1 MNRVLVIGHHWPEPS
16 TTAAGQ
22 HMMQL
27 ISSFQARHYHVT
39 FASTAA
45 RTEHS
50 VGLKDMGI
58 EEVTVRL
65 NHDSFDEFIVN
76 LAPHIVVFDR
86 FMVEEQFGWRVAE
99 QCPGAL
105 RVLNTEDLHSLR
117 EFRGKCIKK
126 PVPFT
131 TEGWLN
137 EDKTKRELASI
148 YRSDLSLLV
157 STFEKQLLQ
166 DVVGIKAHFLLHI
179 PFLLDA
185 MEASKQKQ
193 WPVFAERKDFIT
205 YGNGKHAPN
214 VDSIEFLKEHIWPL
228 IKTAVPEAQL
238 HIYGAYL
245 PQGVHEMQDS
255 KKGFLV
261 HGWIDD
267 LESAIKNARVVL
279 APLRFGAG
287 IKGKLTLA
295 MQCGTPSVTTD
306 LGTEGMIT
314 NAQWPGTVA
323 NTSNS
328 FAEAAIQL
336 YNNEVEWTKA
346 QNQGFKIINTDYVK
360 SNIESRLF
368 TTLEKLSAN
377 LETHRNNNIVGGLLQ
392 HQSLAATK
400 FMGKWI
406 EEKNKRD

>member
-1 MNRVLVIGHHWPEPS
+1 
-16 TTAAGQ
+16 
-22 HMMQL
+22 MMQL
-27 ISSFQARHYHVT
+27 ISSFQARNYHIT

-50 VGLKDMGI
+50 VGFKGMGI
-58 EEVTVRL
+58 EEVTVQL
-65 NHDSFDEFIVN
+65 NHDSFDKFVVD
-76 LAPHIVVFDR
+76 LDPHIVVFDR

-117 EFRGKCIKK
+117 EFREKCIKK
-126 PVPFT
+126 TLPFT
-131 TEGWLN
+131 IESWLDQ
-137 EDKTKRELASI
+137 DKTKRELASI
-148 YRSDLSLLV
+148 YRSDLTLLV
-157 STFEKQLLQ
+157 STFEQQLLR
-166 DVVGIKAHFLLHI
+166 DVVGIKAQFLKHI
-179 PFLLDA
+179 PFLLGA
-185 MEASKQKQ
+185 IEVSKQKQ
-193 WPVFAERKDFIT
+193 WPGFAERKDFIT

-214 VDSIEFLKEHIWPL
+214 VDSIQFLKEHIWPL
-228 IKTAVPEAQL
+228 IKTAVPDAQL

-255 KKGFLV
+255 KRGFLV
-261 HGWIDD
+261 HGWVDD

-306 LGTEGMIT
+306 LGAEGMIT
-314 NAQWPGTVA
+314 NGQWPGTVA
-323 NTSNS
+323 NASNS
-328 FAEAAIQL
+328 FAQAAVQL
-336 YNNEVEWTKA
+336 YNDEEEWIKA
-346 QNQGFKIINTDYVK
+346 QNLGIGIINTHYEKKD
-360 SNIESRLF
+360 IESRLF
-368 TTLEKLSAN
+368 TTLDKLSAN
-377 LETHRNNNIVGGLLQ
+377 LEVHRNNNIVGGLLQ

-406 EEKNKRD
+406 QEKNKDD